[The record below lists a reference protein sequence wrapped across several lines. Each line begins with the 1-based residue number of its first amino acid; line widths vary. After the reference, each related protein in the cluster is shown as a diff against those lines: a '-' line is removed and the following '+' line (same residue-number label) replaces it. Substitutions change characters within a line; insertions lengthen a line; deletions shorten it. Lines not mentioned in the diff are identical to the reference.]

1 MAQAGRRPGV
11 DSTREA
17 VLEAARKSFASKGFQ
32 ATTVRAV
39 AADAGVSPSM
49 IHHFFATKDAL
60 FLAAIRMPIDP
71 DVIVA
76 RVLDGPRKQLPERL
90 VRTFVTT
97 WHAPATGPALR
108 SVVRAAVADQEQA
121 AGLRAFAEHVMLP
134 RVTQALDLPPLQ
146 ITAAISLLLG
156 YIFAGQLIGIEPLA
170 SADVDELV
178 ALFTPAVAR
187 LLAAPHSRTAG

>member
-1 MAQAGRRPGV
+1 MGQAGRRPGS

-17 VLEAARKSFASKGFQ
+17 VLSAARKSFASKGFR
-32 ATTVRAV
+32 ATTVRSV

-71 DVIVA
+71 EVILA
-76 RVLDGPRKQLPERL
+76 KVLSGPRDQLPERM

-97 WHAPATGPALR
+97 WQDPVTGPAMR
-108 SVVRAAVADQEQA
+108 SVVRAAVADEEQA

-134 RVTQALDLPPLQ
+134 RATKALALPA
-146 ITAAISLLLG
+146 IRVTAAISLLLG
-156 YIFAGQLIGIEPLA
+156 YALAGQLIGIEPLA
-170 SADVDELV
+170 SATVDDLV
-178 ALFTPAVAR
+178 ALLTPAVAAI
-187 LLAAPHSRTAG
+187 LTG